1 MNEPLKIKKGKGR
14 EKKTFEEEVI
24 SSFISVCPCLVY
36 CKQSA
41 FLSAGL
47 DPLFLDISLWL
58 CYPDSHEWLTYL
70 VQYYFFDNVV
80 FLEVVHT
87 W

>member
-14 EKKTFEEEVI
+14 KKPFEEEVI

-36 CKQSA
+36 GKQSA

-58 CYPDSHEWLTYL
+58 CYPDSNEWLTYL
-70 VQYYFFDNVV
+70 GQYYFF
-80 FLEVVHT
+80 